1 MEAFMFTRSS
11 SAEPKPLQPHTN
23 GSNPAN
29 VLQHRTGPSASGDK
43 SVIGNDLKISGQGLK
58 IIGQGVLQIDGEI
71 EGDVLAAEVI
81 VGEQGKVTGM
91 VGGAQVVVRGKVSG
105 VVCAKTI
112 ALQSTCEVDADIH
125 HMSLTIEQGA
135 MFDGRSRRAANESD
149 LTAVLNSK
157 TSNPS

>member
-1 MEAFMFTRSS
+1 MFTRSNT
-11 SAEPKPLQPHTN
+11 AEPKSLEPVN
-23 GSNPAN
+23 SNSNAGLNMPQRRQA
-29 VLQHRTGPSASGDK
+29 SAENATK

-71 EGDVLAAEVI
+71 GGDVLAAEVI

-105 VVCAKTI
+105 VICAKTI
-112 ALQSTCEVDADIH
+112 ALQSSCEVEGDIH

-135 MFDGRSRRAANESD
+135 MFDGRSRRAASESD
-149 LTAVLNSK
+149 LSAVLNAK
-157 TSNPS
+157 TATQS